1 MELTVLGSSSRGN
14 AYVLQNAGEALLI
27 EAGINFKEVVKALGY
42 DVEKVQGCLVSHEHG
57 DHAGH
62 INEVLAYGLPVYASA
77 GTIDG
82 AQRFI
87 KTDYKPIAFYK
98 DESGYKP
105 LSLGRF
111 EVIPFPTQHDAQE
124 PTGFYI
130 WHAETGGVLFATDT
144 YYINNRF
151 EGLNN
156 ILLECNYDQEQL
168 EANLMAGTI
177 DAARYRRI
185 RESHLSIDQCIA
197 TLLANDLKHVNN
209 IVLIHLSAD
218 NGNAYRFRQ
227 RVAAATHKRV
237 TVAEPGL
244 KICFNKEPF

>member
-1 MELTVLGSSSRGN
+1 MELTVLGSSSKGN

-27 EAGINFKEVVKALGY
+27 EAGIDFKEVVKALGY
-42 DVEKVQGCLVSHEHG
+42 DVEKVQGCIISHEHG

-77 GTIDG
+77 GTIEG

-87 KTDYKPIAFYK
+87 KSDYKPIAFCRN
-98 DESGYKP
+98 ESEYEP

-130 WHAETGGVLFATDT
+130 WHPETGGVLFATDT
-144 YYINNRF
+144 YYISNRF

-156 ILLECNYDQEQL
+156 IMIECNYDQERL
-168 EANLMAGTI
+168 DANLQAGII

-185 RESHLSIDQCIA
+185 MESHLSIDQCID
-197 TLLANDLKHVNN
+197 TLLANDIRHVNN

-218 NGNAYRFRQ
+218 NSNAYQFRKQ
-227 RVAAATHKRV
+227 VAAATHKRV
-237 TVAEPGL
+237 IVAERGL
-244 KICFNKEPF
+244 KICFNKETF